1 MQRYGNRLLGYWENK
16 EAEERNTPSTSG
28 VGLSLPTEDQ
38 VKQAQALAK
47 ATPTLGATP
56 ATTEEDRSGS
66 KRDSTESRP
75 SSTRPSERED
85 RPAHSVASRSTSF
98 ENGPTNGQQPASAIT
113 TA

>member
-47 ATPTLGATP
+47 ATPTP
-56 ATTEEDRSGS
+56 ATTASSGEEDRSAS

-75 SSTRPSERED
+75 SSTRPSERDD
-85 RPAHSVASRSTSF
+85 RSAHSVASRGTSF
-98 ENGPTNGQQPASAIT
+98 DNVPTNGQQPTSAIT

>member
-28 VGLSLPTEDQ
+28 VGLSLPSGDQ

-47 ATPTLGATP
+47 ASPTHAPGSVSA
-56 ATTEEDRSGS
+56 EEDRSAS
-66 KRDSTESRP
+66 RRDSESRS

-85 RPAHSVASRSTSF
+85 RPAHSVASRGTSF
-98 ENGPTNGQQPASAIT
+98 DNVPTNGQQPTSAIT